1 MFWNVSTNFNKCYR
15 MLINVA
21 KCWIEM
27 LDQNV
32 IKNVVECWGIITKCC
47 TMLLKCCTKCW
58 RMLENIMLSN
68 VILILRECYQMLSN
82 VEKCCSKMLTNVGE
96 YNVIKCDHNFKRMLS
111 NVEECQKMLENVIK
125 CIKNIFWHKWD
136 RRQCH

>member
-1 MFWNVSTNFNKCYR
+1 
-15 MLINVA
+15 
-21 KCWIEM
+21 
-27 LDQNV
+27 
-32 IKNVVECWGIITKCC
+32 
-47 TMLLKCCTKCW
+47 
-58 RMLENIMLSN
+58 MLSN

-125 CIKNIFWHKWD
+125 CIKNIF
-136 RRQCH
+136 